1 MFDAATALSLDIL
14 SSRISAPIY
23 EYIFSY
29 EAPFGMMK
37 TMFQVEDGELQLPC
51 CKKIIFAPTYITIH
65 YITYRNTAV

>member
-37 TMFQVEDGELQLPC
+37 TMFQVEDGELRLQML
-51 CKKIIFAPTYITIH
+51 
-65 YITYRNTAV
+65 